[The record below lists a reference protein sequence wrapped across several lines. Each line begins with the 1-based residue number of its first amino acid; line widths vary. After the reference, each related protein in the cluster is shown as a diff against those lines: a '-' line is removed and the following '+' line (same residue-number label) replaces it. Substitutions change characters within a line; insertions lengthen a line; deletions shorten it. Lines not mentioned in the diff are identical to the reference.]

1 MPIEFDDHDCGEVCS
16 LAAWRVVDSDTF
28 AKTLAWLYLRKP
40 RHALN
45 IIQALQPGEANFP
58 GNEFDAAL
66 ALLSYR
72 TDDLRAELESGDL
85 QVKRKAEN
93 TLSKRIEQRDGLL
106 FQHVSWL
113 AAYLR
118 NPGAHLSPPHVRKA
132 DKGFDGVLVR
142 FRDDA
147 ASVSAVI
154 LCEDKATTNP
164 RNLVTQSI
172 WPEIEDIID
181 GRKDLEILDYVTAI
195 LDKIHGLD
203 PELALRDLSWDK
215 VRRFRVAVTVP
226 EAQARDGTF
235 AHIFEGFDE
244 VAPHHP
250 ETRIGEIMSLP
261 DVRGFLDDLA
271 GEVRA
276 KIDAM
281 RAELDV

>member
-1 MPIEFDDHDCGEVCS
+1 MPIEFDDHDCGDVCS
-16 LAAWRVVDSDTF
+16 LAAWRVVDSDAF
-28 AKTLAWLYLRKP
+28 VKTLAWLYLRKP
-40 RHALN
+40 RHALK
-45 IIQALQPGEANFP
+45 IIQSLQPGEANFP

-72 TDDLRAELESGDL
+72 TDDLLQELESADPE
-85 QVKRKAEN
+85 VKRKAEN
-93 TLSKRIEQRDGLL
+93 TVSKRIEQRDGLL

-142 FRDDA
+142 FRDGADT
-147 ASVSAVI
+147 VSAVI

-172 WPEIEDIID
+172 WPEIEDIIE

-195 LDKIHGLD
+195 LDRIDGLD

-235 AHIFEGFDE
+235 AHIFEGFDN
-244 VAPHHP
+244 VAPHDP
-250 ETRIGEIMSLP
+250 QSRIGEVMSLP
-261 DVRGFLDDLA
+261 DVRAFLEQLA
-271 GEVRA
+271 GETRA
-276 KIDAM
+276 EIEEM
-281 RAELDV
+281 RAAHV